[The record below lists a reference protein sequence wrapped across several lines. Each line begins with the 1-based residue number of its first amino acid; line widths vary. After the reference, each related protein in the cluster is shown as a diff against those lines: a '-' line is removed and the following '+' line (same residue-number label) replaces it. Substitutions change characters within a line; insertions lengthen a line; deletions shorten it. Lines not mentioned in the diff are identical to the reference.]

1 MSRGL
6 ELRRL
11 AGLIFAI
18 LILAAPSS
26 RAQAPDQVQ
35 AVINAAYDAVESA
48 KSGNASIKA
57 DDSHVVG
64 DLKAGGYDA
73 DNEQAN
79 VTAAM
84 EIAIK
89 ATDSAVKAAE
99 SAGAKK
105 TPGFLADVSKAAQE
119 ALDAV
124 KQGNIQNALAAAN
137 RAQQNAQKARNELRT
152 APTPEMAAALKPL
165 VVVAEKTALAAQAI
179 AQLAS
184 TDPEDV
190 GEAGP
195 VFEPPGK
202 GENPE
207 RSSWMDSLPL
217 YLSGIGVILAL
228 GALTLAMMARK
239 QLAALEAKRLEDQSS
254 FHRILNETK
263 QSNST
268 EKAELADRIGALEGR
283 TRRAESSVAA
293 TIAAA
298 KTRQAETPKESA
310 SPSDPQPATHAP
322 PAPPPSLQPSQEAL
336 QLQSELNAFLSSSNK
351 VRKRPYREILER
363 YGEVLGVA
371 LPGQDGLPVLQGDD
385 ADPNRPLSA
394 VYMRQSQTAVI
405 VPSAHFASSFSMNF
419 SQSLDVADIVKM
431 MFDIDVDNSG
441 ALKILSVAFGRVDNE
456 GRLSEG
462 TKGRIGGFV

>member
-1 MSRGL
+1 
-6 ELRRL
+6 
-11 AGLIFAI
+11 
-18 LILAAPSS
+18 
-26 RAQAPDQVQ
+26 
-35 AVINAAYDAVESA
+35 
-48 KSGNASIKA
+48 
-57 DDSHVVG
+57 
-64 DLKAGGYDA
+64 
-73 DNEQAN
+73 
-79 VTAAM
+79 
-84 EIAIK
+84 
-89 ATDSAVKAAE
+89 
-99 SAGAKK
+99 
-105 TPGFLADVSKAAQE
+105 
-119 ALDAV
+119 
-124 KQGNIQNALAAAN
+124 
-137 RAQQNAQKARNELRT
+137 
-152 APTPEMAAALKPL
+152 
-165 VVVAEKTALAAQAI
+165 
-179 AQLAS
+179 
-184 TDPEDV
+184 
-190 GEAGP
+190 
-195 VFEPPGK
+195 
-202 GENPE
+202 
-207 RSSWMDSLPL
+207 MDSLPL